1 MTPVPY
7 ALQTRGISVDSAG
20 KVGIGT
26 TEPQSKLSVVG
37 GGMEV
42 LAQDSGEPVSISSGV
57 FGVLNSNQD
66 TMMEVGESPSEYITF
81 YNNLDVVMSMKN
93 GNVGIG
99 TDSASGSMWPDSTTL
114 EIAGNA
120 PSIVFDD
127 QVGMY
132 QEDFEISNGGDK
144 VIMRDATDSINIM
157 TIALTGSIEGNVGI
171 GTTNPLSNLSV
182 GGSGES
188 GVGVYGVGL
197 GSGIYGEAL
206 YVGVVGR
213 AIQGVHGEGSSYGV
227 YGLCN
232 DDFDLNIGV
241 YANGGSSGS
250 NNAYAVQGKVSRDG
264 TGTYYSGHFSDDGV
278 GGAYLG
284 LYADV
289 RTGGPIDLAEY
300 ILDTY
305 ADTEHGDVLVAD
317 PDNNE
322 SVVKADKAFDS
333 SVVGIVSTKPHMVM
347 GVELIMDEETGEMYE
362 DVDAAQLSLAGR
374 VPVKVTD
381 ENGPIQRG
389 DMLTTSS
396 TPGHAM
402 KWTLIDVAQAQDF
415 EELKSILAE
424 NEKRRNAI
432 LGKALEPHESGDGK
446 IIALLS
452 LQ

>member
-1 MTPVPY
+1 
-7 ALQTRGISVDSAG
+7 
-20 KVGIGT
+20 
-26 TEPQSKLSVVG
+26 
-37 GGMEV
+37 
-42 LAQDSGEPVSISSGV
+42 
-57 FGVLNSNQD
+57 
-66 TMMEVGESPSEYITF
+66 
-81 YNNLDVVMSMKN
+81 
-93 GNVGIG
+93 
-99 TDSASGSMWPDSTTL
+99 
-114 EIAGNA
+114 
-120 PSIVFDD
+120 
-127 QVGMY
+127 
-132 QEDFEISNGGDK
+132 
-144 VIMRDATDSINIM
+144 MRDATDSINIM

-213 AIQGVHGEGSSYGV
+213 AIQGVHGEGSSY
-227 YGLCN
+227 
-232 DDFDLNIGV
+232 DFDLNIGV